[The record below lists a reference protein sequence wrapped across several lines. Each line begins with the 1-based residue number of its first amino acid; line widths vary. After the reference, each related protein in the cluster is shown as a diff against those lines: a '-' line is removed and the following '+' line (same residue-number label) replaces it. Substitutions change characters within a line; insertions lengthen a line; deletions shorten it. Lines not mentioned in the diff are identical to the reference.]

1 MFHFGKICK
10 GVETMIPKVIH
21 YCWFGGNPL
30 PDSVRKC
37 IHSWKK
43 FCPDYDIKQWDET
56 NINLHENAYVLE
68 AYQAKKW
75 AFITDYVRLKVLV
88 EYGGIYMDTDVEV
101 LKPIDV
107 FLSNHAFSGFEDVD
121 CVPTG
126 IMACEKGYTLFK
138 ELLDDYKNRHF
149 ILPDKSYDMTTNVVT
164 ITKQCVKH
172 GLVLNNTLQN
182 IEGFCLYPKDF
193 FCPKSHVTG
202 EIKCTSNTYTIH
214 HFAGSWHTPYQRF
227 KAKIKKIL
235 GCRLT
240 KKIIEIKNKLYGR

>member
-1 MFHFGKICK
+1 
-10 GVETMIPKVIH
+10 MIPKVIH

-37 IHSWKK
+37 INSWKK

-107 FLSNHAFSGFEDVD
+107 FLSNHAFSGFEAV
-121 CVPTG
+121 
-126 IMACEKGYTLFK
+126 
-138 ELLDDYKNRHF
+138 
-149 ILPDKSYDMTTNVVT
+149 
-164 ITKQCVKH
+164 
-172 GLVLNNTLQN
+172 
-182 IEGFCLYPKDF
+182 
-193 FCPKSHVTG
+193 
-202 EIKCTSNTYTIH
+202 
-214 HFAGSWHTPYQRF
+214 
-227 KAKIKKIL
+227 
-235 GCRLT
+235 
-240 KKIIEIKNKLYGR
+240 